1 MATLVPQGDWEK
13 AAREQLIMR
22 HLPLVRRAVG
32 SLAYSRTANL
42 DAEDVLGY
50 GAMGLIDA
58 VDRFDP
64 CRGVKFETY
73 AVTRI
78 RGYLVDQLRA
88 LDWLS
93 RTARSQVREVQRAS
107 EELEAGLGRRPTS
120 DELAA
125 RTGLPIDTCN
135 NALAAVGR
143 RVVSLEDEVAAD
155 GEGESA
161 SLMDCLEDKQAVG
174 PAHHAVLTEART
186 EVGRAMAKLPERGRE
201 VVRLRY
207 EREWTFQ
214 QIAAHLG
221 VSESRASQLHAQALS
236 RMRQSLTAAGFHDGQ
251 LSA

>member
-1 MATLVPQGDWEK
+1 MATLVPQSAWEN

-22 HLPLVRRAVG
+22 HLPLVRHAVG
-32 SLAYSRTANL
+32 SLTYSRTANL

-93 RTARSQVREVQRAS
+93 RTARSQVREVQRAA
-107 EELEAGLGRRPTS
+107 EEIESSVGRRPTP
-120 DELAA
+120 DELAT
-125 RTGLPIDTCN
+125 RTGLPVAVCN

-143 RVVSLEDEVAAD
+143 RVVSLEDTVATD
-155 GEGESA
+155 GEGECA
-161 SLMDCLEDKQAVG
+161 SLMDRLEDKQDVG
-174 PAHHAVLTEART
+174 PAHQAVRT
-186 EVGRAMAKLPERGRE
+186 EVRAAVNRAMAKLPERGRE

-207 EREWTFQ
+207 EQEWTFQ

-221 VSESRASQLHAQALS
+221 VSESRASQLHTQALS

>member
-1 MATLVPQGDWEK
+1 MATLVPQGDWET

-22 HLPLVRRAVG
+22 HLPLVRHAVG
-32 SLAYSRTANL
+32 SLAYSRAANL
-42 DAEDVLGY
+42 DAEDVLSY

-78 RGYLVDQLRA
+78 RGYLLDQLRA

-93 RTARSQVREVQRAS
+93 RTARGQIREVRRAAD
-107 EELEAGLGRRPTS
+107 EIEASLGRRPTS

-125 RTGLPIDTCN
+125 RTGLPVDTCN
-135 NALAAVGR
+135 NALTANGGQFI
-143 RVVSLEDEVAAD
+143 SLEEVVAVD
-155 GEGESA
+155 GEGACA
-161 SLMDCLEDKQAVG
+161 SLMDRLEDKQDIG
-174 PAHHAVLTEART
+174 PAHHAMRTEART
-186 EVGRAMAKLPERGRE
+186 AVGRAVAQLPERGRE

-207 EREWTFQ
+207 EQEWTFQ

-221 VSESRASQLHAQALS
+221 VSESRASQLHAQALG
-236 RMRQSLTAAGFHDGQ
+236 RMRQSLTAAGFYDGQ